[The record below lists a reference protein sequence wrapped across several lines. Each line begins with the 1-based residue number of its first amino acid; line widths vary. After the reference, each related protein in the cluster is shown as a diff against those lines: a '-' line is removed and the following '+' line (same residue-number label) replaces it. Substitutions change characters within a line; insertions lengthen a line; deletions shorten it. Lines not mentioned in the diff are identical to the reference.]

1 MTHDSV
7 AFEETKGGLTE
18 RRLRGLMPA
27 LRFGRKPE
35 GGRPDS
41 AGNARTA
48 AAAMLVAFA
57 LVALFSSQGIRHFTR
72 DLPGNALTDLLVNG
86 ADEWH
91 GLMVRLG
98 PAQVQPAVRER
109 FERIRD
115 FRW

>member
-1 MTHDSV
+1 MAHDSV
-7 AFEETKGGLTE
+7 AFEETKGGFLA
-18 RRLRGLMPA
+18 RRLRGLVPA
-27 LRFGRKPE
+27 FRFGRKAE
-35 GGRPDS
+35 GGNPDS

-57 LVALFSSQGIRHFTR
+57 LVALFGSQGIRHFTR
-72 DLPGNALTDLLVNG
+72 DLPGNAMTDLLVNA

-91 GLMVRLG
+91 GFMVRLG
-98 PAQVQPAVRER
+98 PAQAQPAVRQG